1 MSVQLRSFSFRF
13 AEQVFNSR
21 LQLKQE
27 INEMLL
33 EACKDLSVLGR
44 PAFNR
49 ILKDLFVEKNW
60 ISQPRVSPEMK
71 AYSKF
76 DFMKERV
83 AVEVQFGH
91 ASFAE
96 ISDGFLLEFRSYRF
110 RRLHNDYEGDAKILK
125 DKI

>member
-49 ILKDLFVEKNW
+49 ILKNLFVEKNW

-83 AVEVQFGH
+83 AVGGPIGPPFFFGI
-91 ASFAE
+91 E
-96 ISDGFLLEFRSYRF
+96 LLEFLRVSYYDLYFFDF
-110 RRLHNDYEGDAKILK
+110 RR
-125 DKI
+125 